1 MNKAFVTGNTCTVI
15 KDSSNATGIRAEERN
30 GNKPRPHA
38 FSGALTSIVT
48 YSPPKIPFKKSIVSL
63 SSFICGFPVSLK
75 IGNDKIQISKY
86 VDIEE
91 LVPNGFSLIFVGNLT
106 LKISFHYHVVAFG
119 PQCCFI
125 SDVRG
130 CEE

>member
-1 MNKAFVTGNTCTVI
+1 MVTN
-15 KDSSNATGIRAEERN
+15 
-30 GNKPRPHA
+30 PHA

-75 IGNDKIQISKY
+75 IGQDKIQISKY
-86 VDIEE
+86 VYIEE
-91 LVPNGFSLIFVGNLT
+91 LVPNGFPLIFVGNLM